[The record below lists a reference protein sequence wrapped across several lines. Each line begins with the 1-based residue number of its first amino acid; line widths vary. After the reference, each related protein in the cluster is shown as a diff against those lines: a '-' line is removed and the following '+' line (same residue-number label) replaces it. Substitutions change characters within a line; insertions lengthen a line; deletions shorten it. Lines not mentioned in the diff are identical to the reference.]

1 MKNSGLYI
9 TIAIIAVVFAV
20 LWYKG
25 YLVKIRQY
33 IEETKEELRK
43 CTWPTWEE
51 LKGNTTVVMVTMLL
65 LGIFTVAVDFIL
77 AQVIKILY
85 PGT

>member
-1 MKNSGLYI
+1 MKNTGLYI

-33 IEETKEELRK
+33 VEETKEELRK

-51 LKGNTTVVMVTMLL
+51 LKGNTTVVMVTMAL

-77 AQVIKILY
+77 ARVINLLHS
-85 PGT
+85 

>member
-1 MKNSGLYI
+1 VKNTGLYI

-51 LKGNTTVVMVTMLL
+51 LKGNTTVVMITMAL
-65 LGIFTVAVDFIL
+65 LGVFTVVVDFVL
-77 AQVIKILY
+77 AKVINLLHS
-85 PGT
+85 

>member
-1 MKNSGLYI
+1 M
-9 TIAIIAVVFAV
+9 VFAV

-33 IEETKEELRK
+33 VEETKEELRK

-51 LKGNTTVVMVTMLL
+51 LKGNTTVVMITMAL
-65 LGIFTVAVDFIL
+65 LGVFTVVVDFVL
-77 AQVIKILY
+77 ARVINLLHS
-85 PGT
+85 

>member
-1 MKNSGLYI
+1 MKNTGLYI
-9 TIAIIAVVFAV
+9 TIAIIAVVFGV

-51 LKGNTTVVMVTMLL
+51 LKGNTTVVMITMAL
-65 LGIFTVAVDFIL
+65 LGVFTVVVDFVL
-77 AQVIKILY
+77 AKVINLLHS
-85 PGT
+85 